1 MSQSPAVAWD
11 PAPAD
16 TSNQSAADPAPP
28 VGPDWDSMNIVAGVP
43 RPPDAATVEVKTES
57 FADKWESVA
66 REQIAAVKMSHD
78 QTRLNKAVGERVAA
92 LVTELGLPPPR
103 TEEENIDT
111 MAQSKVEEFEV
122 QRLNFLAE
130 KKAREIFFEKHP
142 EMRTQEK
149 KQTVMESTQAMS
161 EALMAAFLR
170 FIRDEHQRDERRE
183 HREAARKKA

>member
-16 TSNQSAADPAPP
+16 TNEQPAADPAP
-28 VGPDWDSMNIVAGVP
+28 V
-43 RPPDAATVEVKTES
+43 VEVKTES
-57 FADKWESVA
+57 FADKVESVA
-66 REQIAAVKMSHD
+66 REQIATVKMSHD